1 MSPSKKTGKVNLV
14 PWHQA
19 APAPVVLVTGS
30 ESVLAD
36 RAVSAIQ
43 AAAREADPAI
53 ELTNLEASGYEAG
66 QLATLT
72 SPSLFGETK
81 LLIVD
86 GVEATGDAFLT
97 DALAYLDDVQRD
109 VTLVL
114 RHGGGVRGKKLL
126 DAVKASGAPVIEA
139 QPLKK
144 ESERSDFA
152 AGEFR
157 RAGRTIRPQALRA
170 LLDAVGSDL
179 GELAAG
185 CRQLIEDTEG
195 TIDARQVELYYGGR
209 VEVTGFKVADAAVAG
224 RTGQALSLVRHAVAT
239 GVDPVPLVAAMAM
252 KLRGMA
258 KVSALGRG
266 ASPGKLGMAPW
277 QVDRARREVAR
288 WTPDGL
294 AEAITAVA
302 DADRAVKGAGRDP
315 VYALEKMLT
324 TVSAAARRPR

>member
-1 MSPSKKTGKVNLV
+1 MSAQSKKSTNIV
-14 PWHQA
+14 PWHRA

-30 ESVLAD
+30 ESVIAD
-36 RAVSAIQ
+36 RAVASIQ
-43 AAAREADPAI
+43 QQARQADPAI
-53 ELTNLEASGYEAG
+53 ELTNLEASTYESG

-81 LLIVD
+81 LLIIE
-86 GVEATGDAFLT
+86 GVEATNDAFLT
-97 DALAYLDDVQRD
+97 DAVAYLGDVQGD
-109 VTLVL
+109 VTMVL

-126 DAVKASGAPVIEA
+126 DAVKVSGSPVIEA

-170 LLDAVGSDL
+170 LIDAVGTDL

-195 TIDARQVELYYGGR
+195 TIDTRQVETYYGGR

-224 RTGQALSLVRHAVAT
+224 RSGQALSLVRHAVAT

-258 KVSALGRG
+258 KVTVRGSGGGSA
-266 ASPGKLGMAPW
+266 AKLGMAPW
-277 QVDRARREVAR
+277 QVDRARREVSR

-294 AEAITAVA
+294 ADAITAVA
-302 DADRAVKGAGRDP
+302 EADRAVKGAGRDP
-315 VYALEKMLT
+315 IYALEKMLM
-324 TVSAAARRPR
+324 TVAAAARRR

>member
-1 MSPSKKTGKVNLV
+1 M
-14 PWHQA
+14 
-19 APAPVVLVTGS
+19 VTGS

-36 RAVSAIQ
+36 RAVSSIQ
-43 AAAREADPAI
+43 DQAREADPAI
-53 ELTNLEASGYEAG
+53 ELTNLEASSYESG

-86 GVEATGDAFLT
+86 GVEATNDAFLT
-97 DALAYLDDVQRD
+97 DAVNYLEDIQSD

-157 RAGRTIRPQALRA
+157 RAGRTIRPAALRA
-170 LLDAVGSDL
+170 LLDAVGADL

-185 CRQLIEDTEG
+185 CRQLIEDTSG

-209 VEVTGFKVADAAVAG
+209 VEATGFKVADAAVAG
-224 RTGQALSLVRHAVAT
+224 RTAQALSLVRHAVAT

-266 ASPGKLGMAPW
+266 TSPGQLGMAPW

-294 AEAITAVA
+294 ADAIGAVA
-302 DADRAVKGAGRDP
+302 EADRAVKGAGRDP

-324 TVSAAARRPR
+324 TVAAAARRPR